1 MVANLVIFY
10 KMTMILVYHS
20 SIYPVCCLIV
30 NFMKFSDF
38 YLRFQKQEIKRLQ
51 LSTMLL
57 QISLCNQCWQI
68 MCLKLR
74 RIVIYSTC
82 DDDNMNSGD
91 DCNENC
97 QI

>member
-38 YLRFQKQEIKRLQ
+38 
-51 LSTMLL
+51 
-57 QISLCNQCWQI
+57 
-68 MCLKLR
+68 
-74 RIVIYSTC
+74 

-91 DCNENC
+91 DCNKNC
-97 QI
+97 QIEQGFNGESIKVKTIPGTLQLECNGSFTVYYVLINSS